1 MFTQVIWFVY
11 LFICLFTGWVEV
23 AWSNGTSNSYRM
35 GADGKFDLKVVEV
48 QGTSSSSQEGPSASG
63 ASQEGATSEESEV
76 ASSSGEQQETSTKLL
91 VTPASAED
99 LESESSAENSPRID
113 EPMLAGSAGEAGSSV
128 TVMATSIEESKELA
142 TESSGG
148 VDSAEIVE
156 LSSEEPSSP
165 REISCSTDV
174 TMADVTRATATS
186 TVGASGR

>member
-63 ASQEGATSEESEV
+63 ASQEGATSEEPEV

-113 EPMLAGSAGEAGSSV
+113 EPMLAGSAGEA
-128 TVMATSIEESKELA
+128 ATSIEESKELA

-148 VDSAEIVE
+148 VESAEIVE

>member
-128 TVMATSIEESKELA
+128 TSIEESKELA